1 MSIFENVIYGGQVT
15 LIGLLVVFFG
25 LALLIV
31 LINIMLWAFKKF
43 GGKNEA
49 VEQTAA
55 PAVQSVPAPPA
66 PPAPPAEPAQ
76 VQDAELIAVIAAA
89 IAAYDN
95 SGKRLIVRRVRRIS
109 GWNRTARE
117 EQVYR
122 F

>member
-1 MSIFENVIYGGQVT
+1 MSIFESVIYGGQVT

-66 PPAPPAEPAQ
+66 PPAEPAQ